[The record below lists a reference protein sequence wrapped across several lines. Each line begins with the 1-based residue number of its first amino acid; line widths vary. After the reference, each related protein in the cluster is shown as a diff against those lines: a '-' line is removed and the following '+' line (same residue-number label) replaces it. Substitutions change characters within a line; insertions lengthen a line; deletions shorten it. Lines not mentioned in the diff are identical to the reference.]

1 MFNCMV
7 RDSFIDRLQNLVGL
21 TAGGIGA
28 VGLGVALAGNQ
39 LGLGIMMFII
49 FVIGSLFI
57 ANAAEIAAAVFACE
71 AFLFWIMAEVEQTIT
86 KVDSFFALI
95 FFIIAIAIL
104 VIRRDANS
112 YSY

>member
-1 MFNCMV
+1 VTDPGF
-7 RDSFIDRLQNLVGL
+7 RLTQIRGIEADAR
-21 TAGGIGA
+21 AGDTNENNN
-28 VGLGVALAGNQ
+28 NQ

-49 FVIGSLFI
+49 FVIGSFFI
-57 ANAAEIAAAVFACE
+57 ANAAEIAAAVFAGE